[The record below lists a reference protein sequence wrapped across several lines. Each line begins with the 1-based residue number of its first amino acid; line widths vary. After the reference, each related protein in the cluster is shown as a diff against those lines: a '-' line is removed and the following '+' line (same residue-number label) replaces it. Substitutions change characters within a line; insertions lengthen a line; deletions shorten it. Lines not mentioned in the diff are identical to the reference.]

1 LAIAHFSSKGKSVV
15 VGGSDAIA
23 EPDHY
28 LKAGAAAI
36 VLDKSGA
43 SYRLGSGDKI
53 KITIYGEP
61 NLSGTYLVNEEGYI
75 SFPLVEEVS
84 VKDLTIIEARRILHA
99 KLSDGYLID
108 PNIAIEVAEFRPIY
122 VMGEVRNPGSFD
134 FRTDMSVRNAVAIA
148 GGFTYRA
155 NQKKIKVTRQLKGDD
170 KAHIVLGKD
179 DNVQPG
185 DVILVEERFF

>member
-1 LAIAHFSSKGKSVV
+1 MVSPESLTEQSSPPLDIHAPVAPPPEDFV
-15 VGGSDAIA
+15 I
-23 EPDHY
+23 
-28 LKAGAAAI
+28 
-36 VLDKSGA
+36 DKSGA

-61 NLSGTYLVNEEGYI
+61 NLSDTYLVNEEGYI

-84 VKDLTIIEARRILHA
+84 VKDLTIIEARQSLHA
-99 KLSDGYLID
+99 KLSDGYLIE

-122 VMGEVRNPGSFD
+122 VMGEVRNPGSFA

-155 NQKKIKVTRQLKGDD
+155 NQGKIKVTRQLQGDD
-170 KAHIVLGKD
+170 KVHIVVGKD